1 MRSELEVRLQRSP
14 GGVVH
19 ASGTLAVPPFWCR
32 WDGRTL
38 WFVGSAASPV
48 ADDDITLRVAVDRG
62 VTAEVRNV
70 AATVVYAGR
79 GDGTR
84 LRTDVSVADD
94 ATLIWQPEPLIVTE
108 RARHRSTTLINVADG
123 GTVLADEMIVFGR
136 VGETAGSLCST
147 IDLRLGDDRT
157 ALTSFDS
164 SLPAWDGTGGT
175 GGAKVLATRVVV
187 DPLAGGSGRIGSPSS
202 ADEPDHVGDVDERSV
217 VLRPER
223 GGAIATVL
231 GATPADARAALH
243 RRLTLSS
250 LVG

>member
-1 MRSELEVRLQRSP
+1 M
-14 GGVVH
+14 H

-48 ADDDITLRVAVDRG
+48 ADDDITLRVAIDRG

-84 LRTDVSVADD
+84 LRAHVSVADE
-94 ATLIWQPEPLIVTE
+94 ATLIWQPEPVIVTE
-108 RARHRSTTLINVADG
+108 RARHRSTTLISVADG
-123 GTVLADEMIVFGR
+123 GTVLADEVIVFGR
-136 VGETAGSLCST
+136 TGERAGSLHTT
-147 IDLRLGDDRT
+147 IDLRLDDDRT

-164 SLPAWDGTGGT
+164 SLPGWDGTGGT

-187 DPLAGGSGRIGSPSS
+187 DPRAGGSGPTGSPSS
-202 ADEPDHVGDVDERSV
+202 PDEPDHIGDVDEWSA
-217 VLRPER
+217 VLRPAG

-231 GATPADARAALH
+231 GDTPARARAALH
-243 RRLTLSS
+243 RRLALSS
-250 LVG
+250 VVG